1 MRCVCVRVCAHVRT
15 RVCMCV
21 RVCTR
26 ARTYTSKEARHTPV
40 ASSHTC
46 TILSVPTDTTAL
58 SSVVRQSACTLPLW
72 PVYFTSCGGSIAAS
86 PPPPPQDVTHL
97 AQSYGWEGIV
107 QNWGRTCAY
116 DWLAK
121 AKSPGSCAAP
131 LRLRHGNSYFPPSTD
146 ERWGIAIDIV
156 SIFRSLTLLASA
168 DRAFRFAGFH

>member
-86 PPPPPQDVTHL
+86 PPPPHRTLPIWPNHM
-97 AQSYGWEGIV
+97 G
-107 QNWGRTCAY
+107 GRA
-116 DWLAK
+116 LFRI
-121 AKSPGSCAAP
+121 GAAP
-131 LRLRHGNSYFPPSTD
+131 VHMTGWLKQNLPEAALPPFVFDMATVISRHPRMSGGESRLILS
-146 ERWGIAIDIV
+146 V
-156 SIFRSLTLLASA
+156 SFGA
-168 DRAFRFAGFH
+168 